1 MDWSLRACGRKGHE
15 TYAPDEPELRDR
27 LHVDTPAGE
36 AWRCLRC
43 ADFVVGP
50 PHGSGPADEAPI
62 VLRGRALRDAT
73 ILRLL
78 AAERLIR
85 ALVLLALAY
94 GVLRFRGSQSN
105 LRATFERALPA
116 AKPLQNALHI
126 NLTDSAFIQRI
137 QKVLESK
144 PHTLTLLAIG
154 LLAYAVLQLAEA
166 VGLFLL
172 KRWGEYVAA
181 VGTSIFLPLEIH
193 ELIKKVTV
201 LRVGALLVNIAAIAY
216 LVWTKRLFGVRGGR
230 AAFEKERE
238 SESLLEVEAAA
249 GEPSPRPPAAPTAT
263 ATAPTA
269 EPPGPAAGEPSAPP
283 P

>member
-1 MDWSLRACGRKGHE
+1 MDWSLRACGRKGHA
-15 TYAPDEPELRDR
+15 TYAPDEPELRER

-50 PHGSGPADEAPI
+50 PRGTGPADEAPI

-85 ALVLLALAY
+85 ALVLLALGY
-94 GVLRFRGSQSN
+94 GVLRFRGSQHD

-126 NLTDSAFIQRI
+126 NLTDSAFVARIQRI
-137 QKVLESK
+137 LESK
-144 PHTLTLLAIG
+144 QHTLTLIAVALF
-154 LLAYAVLQLAEA
+154 AYAALQLAEGI
-166 VGLFLL
+166 GLALL

-181 VGTSIFLPLEIH
+181 VGTSVFLPLEIH
-193 ELIKKVTV
+193 ELFKKVTV
-201 LRVGALLVNIAAIAY
+201 LRIGAFVINVAAVVY
-216 LVWTKRLFGVRGGR
+216 LVWSKRLFGVRGGR
-230 AAFEKERE
+230 AAFEAERE
-238 SESLLEVEAAA
+238 SESLLEVAAA
-249 GEPSPRPPAAPTAT
+249 GAPERTT
-263 ATAPTA
+263 
-269 EPPGPAAGEPSAPP
+269 
-283 P
+283 